1 MIDIELGVYMSKTIF
16 VSNRLPVTVKK
27 EENTLSFHKSIG
39 GLATGLQGYHEKSDS
54 LWVGWT
60 GLPDEVITD
69 LDYQEI
75 ESTLKRHYNC
85 VPINLTEAEIDKY
98 YYGFS
103 NNMIWPLFHYFSN
116 LASHDVENWQAYK
129 MVNQKFYNS
138 IKELIEEDD
147 IIWIHDYQL
156 MLLPQMIREKHPKVK
171 IGFFLHIP
179 FPSYEIF
186 RTIVW
191 REELLEGVL
200 GSDLI
205 GFHTYDYVRHFLSS
219 VRRIL
224 GCEHHLNT
232 ITYNGRY
239 VKADVFPMGIDF
251 NHFAAEYKDSSFKSQ
266 FKAIKSSLKDIK
278 MILSIDRLDYTK
290 GIPERIKAYR
300 RFLELYPEFIGKV
313 RLNLIVAPSREAV
326 DSYKELLKE
335 IQILVSE
342 VNGEL
347 GTISWQ
353 PIFFFFQSFSQE
365 ELIAYY
371 RNADVMLVT
380 PLRDGMN
387 LVVKEYIASRIDYE
401 GMVVISE
408 TAGAASELGE
418 YIIVNPNDLDE
429 IAAGIKQ
436 ALDMPVS
443 EKRIINQTMC
453 KRLKRYNVQFWAED
467 FMYNLSNLV
476 TDPMQL
482 TGQIDLD
489 QNSKL
494 IAESFSDAENRL
506 LLLDYDGTLVGF
518 KSVPEKAKPDKE
530 LKDLIQKLVD
540 NRHNTVVIVSGRDH
554 FTLEKFFGDLN
565 VHLIASHGLWI
576 KHPNTDWEMTLALN
590 NDWKATVNHVLEV
603 YADRMPGAL
612 IEEKDFSL
620 AFHYRLC
627 EPDLVATKLNEVKDA
642 LVSMT
647 QTMTIGLQEGNKVIE
662 MKDLRVNKGYG
673 ASVFLKNPKFDFI
686 MSVGDDV
693 TDEDLFDVLNEGSYG
708 IKVGLG
714 NSKAN
719 YRVRSWQSV
728 RKLLNN
734 LSSL

>member
-1 MIDIELGVYMSKTIF
+1 MSKTIF

-27 EENTLSFHKSIG
+27 EDLKLTYHKSIG
-39 GLATGLQGYHEKSDS
+39 GLATGLKSYHENSDA

-60 GLPDEVITD
+60 GLPNEVLTDED
-69 LDYQEI
+69 HLLI
-75 ESTLKRHYNC
+75 ENKLLNEYKC
-85 VPINLTEAEIDKY
+85 VPIELSDFEIEQY

-103 NNMIWPLFHYFSN
+103 NNTIWPLFHYFSN
-116 LASHDVENWQAYK
+116 LANYNIENWESYK
-129 MVNQKFYNS
+129 KVNLKFYLK
-138 IKELIEEDD
+138 IKPLLNDDD
-147 IIWIHDYQL
+147 IVWVHDYQL
-156 MLLPQMIREKHPKVK
+156 MLLPQLIRENHPNVR

-186 RTIVW
+186 RTLVW
-191 REELLEGVL
+191 RVELLEGVL
-200 GSDLI
+200 GADLI

-219 VRRIL
+219 ARRIL
-224 GCEHHLNT
+224 GCEHNLNT
-232 ITYNGRY
+232 ITFNGRF

-251 NHFAAEYKDSSFKSQ
+251 NHFAAEYKDTNYKLQ
-266 FKAIKSSLKDIK
+266 TKAIKTSLKDQK

-300 RFLELYPEFIGKV
+300 RFLELYPSYLGKV

-371 RNADVMLVT
+371 RNAEVMLVT
-380 PLRDGMN
+380 PIRDGMN
-387 LVVKEYIASRIDYE
+387 LVVKEYLASRVDYE

-418 YIIVNPNDLDE
+418 YIIVNPNDLDQ
-429 IAAGIKQ
+429 IAEGIKQ
-436 ALDMPVS
+436 ALVMPVA

-453 KRLKRYNVQFWAED
+453 KRLKRYNVKFWAED
-467 FMYNLSNLV
+467 FMNNLTHLM
-476 TDPMQL
+476 TDPMAL
-482 TGQIDLD
+482 SGQIDLD
-489 QNSKL
+489 NEPIRIIEPFSK
-494 IAESFSDAENRL
+494 SQNRL

-530 LKDLIQKLVD
+530 LLDLIRKLTENQK
-540 NRHNTVVIVSGRDH
+540 NTLVIVSGRDH
-554 FTLEKFFGDLN
+554 YTLEKWFGELD
-565 VHLIASHGLWI
+565 VHLIASHGLWL
-576 KHPNTDWEMTLALN
+576 KHPETSWEMTIALN
-590 NDWKATVNHVLEV
+590 NEWKSTINHVLEV

-627 EPDLVATKLNEVKDA
+627 EPDLVATKLHEVKDA

-662 MKDLRVNKGYG
+662 MKDLRVNKGFG
-673 ASVFLKNPKFDFI
+673 ASVFLKNVKYDFI
-686 MSVGDDV
+686 MSIGDDV
-693 TDEDLFDVLNEGSYG
+693 TDEDLFEVLGDDDFG

-728 RKLLNN
+728 RKLLGS
-734 LSSL
+734 LSTI

>member
-1 MIDIELGVYMSKTIF
+1 MSKTIF

-27 EENTLSFHKSIG
+27 EDDKLSFHKSIG

-60 GLPDEVITD
+60 GLQDEIMTE
-69 LDYQEI
+69 LDHQEI
-75 ESTLKRHYNC
+75 ESILLKDYKC
-85 VPINLTEAEIDKY
+85 VPVNLTEVEIDRY

-103 NNMIWPLFHYFSN
+103 NKTIWPLFHYFSN
-116 LASHDVENWQAYK
+116 LASHDVENWDAYK
-129 MVNQKFYNS
+129 KVNLKFYNS
-138 IKELIEEDD
+138 IKNLIEEDD

-156 MLLPQMIREKHPKVK
+156 MLLPQMIRENHPKVK

-232 ITYNGRY
+232 ITFNGRY

-251 NHFAAEYKDSSFKSQ
+251 NHFAAEYKDEGYKSQ
-266 FKAIKSSLKDIK
+266 FKAIKNSLKDIK

-353 PIFFFFQSFSQE
+353 PIFFFFQSFTQE

-371 RNADVMLVT
+371 RSAEVMLVT

-387 LVVKEYIASRIDYE
+387 LVVKEYLASRTDYA

-418 YIIVNPNDLDE
+418 YIIVNPNDLDQ
-429 IAAGIKQ
+429 IAEGIKQ
-436 ALDMPVS
+436 ALEMPII
-443 EKRIINQTMC
+443 EKQVINQTMC
-453 KRLKRYNVQFWAED
+453 KRLKRYNVKFWAED
-467 FMYNLSNLV
+467 FMYNLTNLI

-482 TGQIDLD
+482 TGQVDLD
-489 QNSKL
+489 EEPSSLLK
-494 IAESFSDAENRL
+494 SFEVGKNRL

-518 KSVPEKAKPDKE
+518 KSVPEKARPDRELKE
-530 LKDLIQKLVD
+530 LLQKLVD
-540 NRHNTVVIVSGRDH
+540 NKHNTVVIVSGRDH
-554 FTLEKFFGDLN
+554 VTLEKWFGDLK
-565 VHLIASHGLWI
+565 VHLIASHGLWL
-576 KHPNTDWEMTLALN
+576 KHPDSSWEMTISLN
-590 NDWKATVNHVLEV
+590 NEWKSTINHVLEV

-612 IEEKDFSL
+612 IEEKDYSL

-627 EPDLVATKLNEVKDA
+627 EPDLVATKLHEVKDA

-673 ASVFLKNPKFDFI
+673 ASEFLKNPNYDFI
-686 MSVGDDV
+686 MSIGDDV
-693 TDEDLFDVLNEGSYG
+693 TDEDLFDVLGEDSFG

-728 RKLLNN
+728 RKLLNK
-734 LSSL
+734 LSSY

>member
-1 MIDIELGVYMSKTIF
+1 MSKTIF

-27 EENTLSFHKSIG
+27 EEQKLSYHKSIG
-39 GLATGLQGYHEKSDS
+39 GLATGLKSYHENSDA

-60 GLPDEVITD
+60 GLPNEVLTDEDHLLIENK
-69 LDYQEI
+69 LLNDY
-75 ESTLKRHYNC
+75 KC
-85 VPINLTEAEIDKY
+85 VPIDLSEYEIDQY

-103 NNMIWPLFHYFSN
+103 NNTIWPLFHYFSN
-116 LASHDVENWQAYK
+116 LANYDIENWESYK
-129 MVNQKFYNS
+129 KVNLKFYHK
-138 IKELIEEDD
+138 IKPLLNDDD
-147 IIWIHDYQL
+147 IVWIHDYQL
-156 MLLPQMIREKHPKVK
+156 MLLPQLIRENHPNVR

-186 RTIVW
+186 RTLVW
-191 REELLEGVL
+191 RVELLEGVL
-200 GSDLI
+200 GADLI

-219 VRRIL
+219 ARRIL
-224 GCEHHLNT
+224 GCEHNLNT
-232 ITYNGRY
+232 ITFNGRF

-251 NHFAAEYKDSSFKSQ
+251 NHFAAEYKDANYKSQ
-266 FKAIKSSLKDIK
+266 TKAIKTSLKDQK

-300 RFLELYPEFIGKV
+300 RFLELYPSYLGKV

-371 RNADVMLVT
+371 RNAEVMLVT
-380 PLRDGMN
+380 PIRDGMN
-387 LVVKEYIASRIDYE
+387 LVVKEYLASRVDYE

-418 YIIVNPNDLDE
+418 YIIVNPNDLDQ
-429 IAAGIKQ
+429 IAEGIKQ
-436 ALDMPVS
+436 ALVMPVG
-443 EKRIINQTMC
+443 EKRLINQTMC
-453 KRLKRYNVQFWAED
+453 KRLKRYNVKFWAED
-467 FMYNLSNLV
+467 FMNNLTNLM
-476 TDPMQL
+476 TDPMAL
-482 TGQIDLD
+482 SGQIDLD
-489 QNSKL
+489 NEPVRIIEPFSK
-494 IAESFSDAENRL
+494 SQNRL

-530 LKDLIQKLVD
+530 LLDLIRKLTENQK
-540 NRHNTVVIVSGRDH
+540 NTLVIVSGRDH
-554 FTLEKFFGDLN
+554 HTLEKWFGELD
-565 VHLIASHGLWI
+565 VHLIASHGLWL
-576 KHPNTDWEMTLALN
+576 KHPETSWEMTIALN
-590 NDWKATVNHVLEV
+590 NEWKSTINHVLEV

-627 EPDLVATKLNEVKDA
+627 EPDLVATKLHEVKDA

-673 ASVFLKNPKFDFI
+673 ASVFLKNVKYDFI

-693 TDEDLFDVLNEGSYG
+693 TDEDLFDVLGDDDFG

-728 RKLLNN
+728 RKLLGN
-734 LSSL
+734 LSTI